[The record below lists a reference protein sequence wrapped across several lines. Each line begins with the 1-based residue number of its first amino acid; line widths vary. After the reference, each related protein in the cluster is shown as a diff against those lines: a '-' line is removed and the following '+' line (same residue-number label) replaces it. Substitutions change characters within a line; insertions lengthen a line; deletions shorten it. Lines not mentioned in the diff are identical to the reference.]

1 MVPIAQLF
9 RLIWIVQIFF
19 LMLMLK
25 PCCGGFNVHVAEHIN
40 SFYWIEFQVSYFIL
54 GQKKKICLVPVTRPY
69 LIV

>member
-1 MVPIAQLF
+1 MSC
-9 RLIWIVQIFF
+9 
-19 LMLMLK
+19 K
-25 PCCGGFNVHVAEHIN
+25 PCSGGFNVHVAEHIN